1 LGYFKRSRLLLDR
14 EGNRIQDYKKQY
26 TISVDTKK
34 LRHRI
39 MRIALVRL
47 RVSQHLGGRS
57 EGLKK
62 YLSDA
67 PFVMFSGPVAHGVAM
82 IG

>member
-1 LGYFKRSRLLLDR
+1 MGYFKRSRLLLDR

-62 YLSDA
+62 YSSDA